1 VEKETELI
9 HLSAAEA
16 AWAGLVN
23 PPVCH
28 ASTVVFRTLEEFR
41 SYHGGPYPKSG
52 YGRFGTATAQA
63 LEAALARLDGADR
76 ALVLSSGLAAI
87 VHALLAFVGNGDHVL
102 MVDSVYN
109 STRQFCKDELTR
121 LGITVTYYDP
131 TDRDALA
138 AAMRDNTRVVYVES
152 PGSLTFEMQDV
163 CAIAAIAHARGA
175 VVIAD
180 NTWATPLYY
189 RPFEHGIDV
198 SIHAATKYL
207 AGHSDVMLGAMTCR
221 EAHWP
226 ALVRIFNNL
235 GACAGPDDCY
245 LALRGLRTLAVRLRQ
260 HHATSVQ
267 LARWLRQRPE
277 VERVIHP
284 ALPEDVGHALWR
296 RDMPGAGGVFA
307 VLLRPVAQP
316 ALAAM
321 LDGMELFRM
330 GYSWGG
336 YESLM
341 IPVYPEKV
349 RTRPRWPHDGPTL
362 RIHAGLEHVDD
373 LIRDLERGFARL
385 KATTTAKCFRLA
397 ATRSGARG
405 HAHAL
410 RCASRLTDRSH
421 SVASRLQ
428 IAQAV
433 VHSCPGLRGHLE
445 HCDARPHRLDA
456 ALGGGA
462 IKLDGSRQ
470 VDLRDDRHVG
480 GVEDCRVLERLVFP
494 LGHREQHQSQVL
506 AQVERGRADEIA
518 DVLDEQE
525 IEGIQVPTV
534 QRALDHR
541 GVEMAHRP
549 RRDLLDRN
557 LAARQTSRVIVGRQ
571 VADQRGHA
579 IATAQGSQHAL
590 KESGL
595 ARTGTRHET
604 DDEHA
609 RSAETFAQR
618 PGRDVVLLEHT
629 LPDFHQARVAVHDS
643 TSSARTSNSRPLRIS
658 GVALPHVGQYSICGD
673 SSVRGAAHVTQ

>member
-9 HLSAAEA
+9 HLSAAEP
-16 AWAGLVN
+16 AWDGLVN

-63 LEAALARLDGADR
+63 LEAALTHLDGADR
-76 ALVLSSGLAAI
+76 ALVVSSGLAAI
-87 VHALLAFVGNGDHVL
+87 VHVLLAFVGSGDHVL

-121 LGITVTYYDP
+121 LGISVTFYDP
-131 TDRDALA
+131 TDLDALA
-138 AAMRDNTRVVYVES
+138 AAMRENTRVVYVEN
-152 PGSLTFEMQDV
+152 PGSLTFEMQDIR
-163 CAIAAIAHARGA
+163 AIAGIAHARGA

-180 NTWATPLYY
+180 NTWATPLYF

-221 EAHWP
+221 ELHWP
-226 ALVRIFNNL
+226 ALVRIFKNL

-284 ALPEDVGHALWR
+284 ALPEDAGHALWQ

-307 VLLRPVAQP
+307 VLLRPVAHG

-321 LDGMELFRM
+321 LDRMELFRM

-349 RTRPRWPHDGPTL
+349 RTRPRWTHGGPTL

-373 LIRDLERGFARL
+373 LIRDLEGGFARL
-385 KATTTAKCFRLA
+385 N
-397 ATRSGARG
+397 G
-405 HAHAL
+405 
-410 RCASRLTDRSH
+410 
-421 SVASRLQ
+421 
-428 IAQAV
+428 
-433 VHSCPGLRGHLE
+433 
-445 HCDARPHRLDA
+445 
-456 ALGGGA
+456 
-462 IKLDGSRQ
+462 
-470 VDLRDDRHVG
+470 VG
-480 GVEDCRVLERLVFP
+480 
-494 LGHREQHQSQVL
+494 
-506 AQVERGRADEIA
+506 
-518 DVLDEQE
+518 
-525 IEGIQVPTV
+525 
-534 QRALDHR
+534 
-541 GVEMAHRP
+541 
-549 RRDLLDRN
+549 
-557 LAARQTSRVIVGRQ
+557 
-571 VADQRGHA
+571 
-579 IATAQGSQHAL
+579 
-590 KESGL
+590 
-595 ARTGTRHET
+595 
-604 DDEHA
+604 
-609 RSAETFAQR
+609 
-618 PGRDVVLLEHT
+618 
-629 LPDFHQARVAVHDS
+629 
-643 TSSARTSNSRPLRIS
+643 
-658 GVALPHVGQYSICGD
+658 
-673 SSVRGAAHVTQ
+673 